1 MDYHPLPVFPF
12 ALSVNTGVV
21 MTHELQPGVLGLVN
35 SRDSRPMRGV
45 VKSLLDKLGD
55 EADSPKY
62 IFTELGV
69 GYQMA
74 TGEAQKQ
81 DKS

>member
-1 MDYHPLPVFPF
+1 M
-12 ALSVNTGVV
+12 
-21 MTHELQPGVLGLVN
+21 N
-35 SRDSRPMRGV
+35 SRDSWPMLGA
-45 VKSLLDKLGD
+45 VKSLRDNLGD

-69 GYQMA
+69 GYEMA

-81 DKS
+81 DKT